1 MNARHNAQTDDWP
14 SQAEI
19 YDYWASDEGQ
29 ARVKRLERNHDIKL
43 GEQLEADGLGAKA
56 AAHCWACGV
65 SVKGSY
71 THHGGRG
78 NGLERCHVIP
88 RAMGGDDRPSNFV
101 LMCKGCHADNP
112 DSRNADTFW
121 AWFSKVRLEWHYR
134 LGNAVCERSF
144 SVDADAVA
152 NDYLKEMEREGPL
165 LVHGVL
171 SKGTSV
177 ALLERVAESHRVLGR
192 IVGVRRKLEV
202 GRRLAEAH
210 QQANRAL
217 ISRHLGLVKVGARP
231 TTMTV
236 LLQWFRSEVHQGTLT
251 VDRTLSQ
258 FTQQGVRL
266 SIDGGLNQKVASY
279 ALDLIRR
286 LCNELLGAESFR
298 DSRGA
303 EIRSYED
310 SDLDITAGLNHFDW
324 DMRYEKA
331 DDFDGLLMWWGTLN
345 GPVAPPGNY
354 TVELALDRDTLVS
367 SFEVLMDPRAEC
379 TREDRI
385 SQFEFLKSIRDKV
398 DETHDA
404 IRHMR
409 SVKSQSSALLGR
421 LDEDDYPAIF
431 EEARALDSLM
441 TAVEEVLYQTKLKS
455 NQDML
460 NFPIK
465 LNNKLAHV
473 GSLAS
478 MGVYAPTEQ
487 MVGVRDEVT
496 ALIDAELAKW
506 HTLRDERLPAFNAL
520 IRDSA
525 IDLIGVPEE

>member
-1 MNARHNAQTDDWP
+1 MSTDDGANWRSFQLNLP
-14 SQAEI
+14 EVPITDLALKDNDLIVATQGRSFWLLDDLDVFWQGLEDFDA
-19 YDYWASDEGQ
+19 
-29 ARVKRLERNHDIKL
+29 ARPRLFQPHPTV
-43 GEQLEADGLGAKA
+43 G
-56 AAHCWACGV
+56 
-65 SVKGSY
+65 Y
-71 THHGGRG
+71 GGG
-78 NGLERCHVIP
+78 NGSE
-88 RAMGGDDRPSNFV
+88 
-101 LMCKGCHADNP
+101 
-112 DSRNADTFW
+112 
-121 AWFSKVRLEWHYR
+121 
-134 LGNAVCERSF
+134 
-144 SVDADAVA
+144 SVTA
-152 NDYLKEMEREGPL
+152 
-165 LVHGVL
+165 
-171 SKGTSV
+171 GTNHP
-177 ALLERVAESHRVLGR
+177 A
-192 IVGVRRKLEV
+192 GVRVNYHMPEGV
-202 GRRLAEAH
+202 EDA
-210 QQANRAL
+210 
-217 ISRHLGLVKVGARP
+217 
-231 TTMTV
+231 
-236 LLQWFRSEVHQGTLT
+236 TLT
-251 VDRTLSQ
+251 
-258 FTQQGVRL
+258 
-266 SIDGGLNQKVASY
+266 
-279 ALDLIRR
+279 
-286 LCNELLGAESFR
+286 FR

-303 EIRSYED
+303 EIRSYD
-310 SDLDITAGLNHFDW
+310 GGDLDIAAGLNHFDW

-385 SQFEFLKSIRDKV
+385 LQFEFLKSIRDKV

-409 SVKSQSSALLGR
+409 SVKSQSSGLLGR

-478 MGVYAPTEQ
+478 MGGYAPTEQ

>member
-1 MNARHNAQTDDWP
+1 
-14 SQAEI
+14 I
-19 YDYWASDEGQ
+19 WAGSD
-29 ARVKRLERNHDIKL
+29 
-43 GEQLEADGLGAKA
+43 DGLIHVTRDAGTT
-56 AAHCWACGV
+56 WQNV
-65 SVKGSY
+65 TPKGM
-71 THHGGRG
+71 
-78 NGLERCHVIP
+78 P
-88 RAMGGDDRPSNFV
+88 
-101 LMCKGCHADNP
+101 
-112 DSRNADTFW
+112 
-121 AWFSKVRLEWHYR
+121 
-134 LGNAVCERSF
+134 
-144 SVDADAVA
+144 ADA
-152 NDYLKEMEREGPL
+152 
-165 LVHGVL
+165 LVNSIEVDP
-171 SKGTSV
+171 
-177 ALLERVAESHRVLGR
+177 HR
-192 IVGVRRKLEV
+192 
-202 GRRLAEAH
+202 
-210 QQANRAL
+210 
-217 ISRHLGLVKVGARP
+217 
-231 TTMTV
+231 
-236 LLQWFRSEVHQGTLT
+236 
-251 VDRTLSQ
+251 
-258 FTQQGVRL
+258 
-266 SIDGGLNQKVASY
+266 DGGLYVAATRYKSGDY
-279 ALDLIRR
+279 APYLYHTDDYGATWRTLTKGIDRGHFTRVIRADHNTPGLLYAGTEFGLYVSTDDGANWRSFQLNLPEVPITDLALKDNDLIVATQGRSFW
-286 LCNELLGAESFR
+286 LLDDLDVLWQGLEDFDAARPHLFQPHPTVGYGGGNGSESVTAGTNHPAGVRVNYHVPEGVEDATLTFR

-303 EIRSYED
+303 EIRSYD
-310 SDLDITAGLNHFDW
+310 GSDLDITAGLNHFDW